1 MSNHSREREKT
12 LGQTSGSQP
21 PNCPT
26 SFPPLPLTSALPS
39 PSAVNTMSPISPAMI
54 SRLLRL
60 VPIIVAAALSLRA
73 AEPSPWPTPTSEMKP
88 WTRWW
93 WPASAVDK
101 ENLTRELRSFAEAG
115 LGGVEITPIYGAKGF
130 EKRFIPF
137 LSPQYV
143 DMLAFTGAEAKRLGL
158 KVDMATGTGW
168 PFGGPQ
174 VTTADA
180 ELQITAKDGALVSSP
195 TKFKVKRSAP
205 GGEGLVVNPY
215 STAALANYLKPFDAA
230 FANLPKGTINAQFH
244 DSFEYK
250 ANWSPEFEARFLAMH
265 GYNLRDHAAEF
276 GGQGEPDTIARI
288 KSDYRETLNALHLDY
303 VRAWVDWAHKNGQTA
318 RNQAHG
324 APANLLDL
332 YALSDV
338 PETEIFGSL
347 EYPIPGFR
355 STPDELSYNKP
366 QPLIARFASSAAHV
380 TGKKLVSSET
390 FTWLRQ
396 HFHEAPSQMKPELDQ
411 LFLAGINHVVYH
423 GTCYSPSDAQWPG
436 WLFYASTQYNDRN
449 ALWRDLG
456 EGINAYITRCQSL
469 LQQGEP
475 DTDVLV
481 YWPIYDL
488 WHNADGYDM
497 RFGMHD
503 AKWIIETPAGK
514 LAQQLIDAGIQF
526 DFVSDEQLR
535 TLSVKKKL
543 LQTKSGRNYRY
554 LLVPPAKLMQPSSL
568 RALVDL
574 VSSGAKVHFLDSLP
588 TNVPGNGDLAARRSE
603 LKTQSDRLSA
613 LKIQPQPGLP
623 PSLLKSAA
631 ETSLTSSGLG
641 FIRRRLGT
649 DTLYFVTNLTGKSFD
664 GPISFAAANKH
675 VLLLDPRS
683 GKTGLANRSSSKAPF
698 VRLQLSPGESL
709 FIRTSEKKFSA
720 PLWTYLQPSAQL
732 SALANTWS
740 VTFLRGGPEL
750 PTTYKTTELKSWTE
764 QGGEA
769 ERFAGTARYETEF
782 EVPAGVTAD
791 EWQLDLG
798 DVRET
803 ARVFVNGKQV
813 DLLWSLPFRTKIGAF
828 LKPGKNTLA
837 IEVTNLSAN
846 RIRDLDKR
854 GVVWKNFYEINF
866 VNPHYEKLDAST
878 WPLMPSGLLGPVT
891 LTPLKKFDPAVEK

>member
-1 MSNHSREREKT
+1 M
-12 LGQTSGSQP
+12 L
-21 PNCPT
+21 
-26 SFPPLPLTSALPS
+26 ALF
-39 PSAVNTMSPISPAMI
+39 PAMI

-60 VPIIVAAALSLRA
+60 APLVLLAPFALRA
-73 AEPSPWPTPTSEMKP
+73 APAEPSPWPTPTAEMKP

-101 ENLTRELRSFAEAG
+101 ENLTRELTSFAEAG

-143 DMLAFTGAEAKRLGL
+143 EMLAFTGAEANRLGL

-174 VTTADA
+174 VTAADA
-180 ELQITAKDGALVSSP
+180 ELQIEVKDGQLVASP

-230 FANLPKGTINAQFH
+230 FSNLPKGTINGQFH

-250 ANWSPEFEARFLAMH
+250 ANWSSEFEAKFLAMH
-265 GYNLRDHAAEF
+265 GYDLRDHATEF
-276 GGQGEPDTIARI
+276 GGKGEPDTIARI
-288 KSDYRETLNALHLDY
+288 KSDYRETLAALHLDY
-303 VRAWVDWAHKNGQTA
+303 VRAWVDWAHKNGQVA

-332 YALSDV
+332 YGLSDV

-380 TGKKLVSSET
+380 TGKNLVSSET

-411 LFLAGINHVVYH
+411 LFLAGINHVFYH

-456 EGINAYITRCQSL
+456 EGLNAYITRCQSL

-475 DTDVLV
+475 DTDVLI

-488 WHNADGYDM
+488 WHNADGYDI

-503 AKWIIETPAGK
+503 AQWITETPAGK
-514 LAQQLIDAGIQF
+514 LAQKLIDSGIQF
-526 DFVSDEQLR
+526 DFVSDEQLQ
-535 TLSVKKKL
+535 TLSVKNKS
-543 LQTKSGRNYRY
+543 LQTKSGQHYRY
-554 LLVPPAKLMQPSSL
+554 LWVPPTKLMSSTTL
-568 RALVDL
+568 KTLADL
-574 VSSGAKVHFLDSLP
+574 AATGAEVHFIDSLP
-588 TNVPGNGDLAARRSE
+588 TEVPGNGNLTSRRSE
-603 LKTQSDRLSA
+603 LKVQIDRLAS
-613 LKIQPQPGLP
+613 LKLQAQPGLP
-623 PSLLKSAA
+623 SILLKSTA
-631 ETSLTSSGLG
+631 ETSLSSSGLT
-641 FIRRRLGT
+641 FIRRKLGN
-649 DTLYFVTNLTGKSFD
+649 DTLYFVVNLTGKPFNDSVSLATYND
-664 GPISFAAANKH
+664 HA
-675 VLLLDPRS
+675 LLLDPRS
-683 GKTGLANRSSSKAPF
+683 GKSGQASCEAVLHSTESVRKTSLGEFVAFTGASLSI
-698 VRLQLSPGESL
+698 RLQLSPGESL
-709 FIRTSEKKFSA
+709 FIRTSDKKFSA
-720 PLWTYLQPSAQL
+720 PHWTYLQSNPSPV
-732 SALANTWS
+732 ALTSPWS

-750 PTTYKTTELKSWTE
+750 PPAYKTTELKSWTE

-782 EVPAGVTAD
+782 EIPAGIAAD
-791 EWQLDLG
+791 DWQLDLN

-803 ARVFVNGKQV
+803 ARVFINGQQV

-846 RIRDLDKR
+846 RIRDLDTRK
-854 GVVWKNFYEINF
+854 VVWKNFYEINF
-866 VNPHYEKLDAST
+866 VNPHYEKLDASIWT
-878 WPLMPSGLLGPVT
+878 IMPSGLLGPVT
-891 LTPLKKFDPAVEK
+891 LTPLKKFDPASSAH

>member
-1 MSNHSREREKT
+1 
-12 LGQTSGSQP
+12 
-21 PNCPT
+21 
-26 SFPPLPLTSALPS
+26 
-39 PSAVNTMSPISPAMI
+39 MI
-54 SRLLRL
+54 SRLLRIS
-60 VPIIVAAALSLRA
+60 PFIVAALSLSA
-73 AEPSPWPTPTSEMKP
+73 TEPSPWPTPTAEMKP

-101 ENLTRELRSFAEAG
+101 ENLTRELTEFSQAG

-130 EKRFIPF
+130 ESRFIPF
-137 LSPQYV
+137 LSPKYV
-143 DMLAFTGAEAKRLGL
+143 EMLAFTGSEAHRLGL

-174 VTTADA
+174 VTPADA
-180 ELQITAKDGALVSSP
+180 ELQIEVKDGKLVASP
-195 TKFKVKRSAP
+195 TNFKVKRAAP
-205 GGEGLVVNPY
+205 GGSGLVVNPY
-215 STAALANYLKPFDAA
+215 STAALGNYLKPFDAA
-230 FANLPKGTINAQFH
+230 FANLPKGTINSQFH

-250 ANWSPEFEARFLAMH
+250 ANWSPEFEAKFREMH
-265 GYNLRDHAAEF
+265 GYDLRDHPAEF

-332 YALSDV
+332 YALSDI

-411 LFLAGINHVVYH
+411 LFLAGINHVFYH

-456 EGINAYITRCQSL
+456 EGLNAYITRCQSL

-488 WHNADGYDM
+488 WHNAEGTDM

-503 AKWIIETPAGK
+503 AKWITETPAGK
-514 LAQQLIDAGIQF
+514 LAQKLIDAGIQF
-526 DFVSDEQLR
+526 DFISDAQLQACTISPEDGFR
-535 TLSVKKKL
+535 TTSGQVHGIILVPKTNLMPEETLQHLRLLAEKRAARIIFIDSFPLSVPGLNNLSQRRADFNKQIEL
-543 LQTKSGRNYRY
+543 LKNLPPLKPAPNVSVILPPPNAQVCDTDT
-554 LLVPPAKLMQPSSL
+554 LL
-568 RALVDL
+568 R
-574 VSSGAKVHFLDSLP
+574 
-588 TNVPGNGDLAARRSE
+588 E
-603 LKTQSDRLSA
+603 LKA
-613 LKIQPQPGLP
+613 LREPMV
-623 PSLLKSAA
+623 
-631 ETSLTSSGLG
+631 SSGLG
-641 FIRRRLGT
+641 FIRRKLA
-649 DTLYFVTNLTGKSFD
+649 DHSIVYFVTNSTAQPFD
-664 GPISFAAANKH
+664 GWLPLRRPRDGRLSNVSLLLNPQTGTFGIAQTKLRDTEANDEMPHVYLQLAAGESVLIRPHTHEDLPSAPSKYFTSFA
-675 VLLLDPRS
+675 
-683 GKTGLANRSSSKAPF
+683 KATA
-698 VRLQLSPGESL
+698 LTSP
-709 FIRTSEKKFSA
+709 
-720 PLWTYLQPSAQL
+720 
-732 SALANTWS
+732 WS
-740 VTFLRGGPEL
+740 ITFLRGGPEL
-750 PTTYKTTELKSWTE
+750 PPPYKAAELKSWTE

-866 VNPHYEKLDAST
+866 VNPHYEKLDASK
-878 WPLMPSGLLGPVT
+878 WPIMPSGLLGPVT
-891 LTPLKKFDPAVEK
+891 LTPLKKFDPATEK

>member
-1 MSNHSREREKT
+1 MTSRFLR
-12 LGQTSGSQP
+12 L
-21 PNCPT
+21 
-26 SFPPLPLTSALPS
+26 LPLLVLASLP
-39 PSAVNTMSPISPAMI
+39 
-54 SRLLRL
+54 
-60 VPIIVAAALSLRA
+60 LRA
-73 AEPSPWPTPTSEMKP
+73 AEPSPWPTPTAEMKP

-101 ENLTRELRSFAEAG
+101 ENLTRELTSFAEAG

-143 DMLAFTGAEAKRLGL
+143 EMLAFTGAEAQRLGL

-168 PFGGPQ
+168 PFGGSQ
-174 VTTADA
+174 VSEADA
-180 ELQITAKDGALVSSP
+180 ELQVTAKDGQLVSSP

-230 FANLPKGTINAQFH
+230 FANLPKGTIHGQFH

-250 ANWSPEFEARFLAMH
+250 ANWSSEFEAKFKAMH
-265 GYNLRDHAAEF
+265 GYDLRDHAAEF
-276 GGQGEPDTIARI
+276 GGKGEPDTIARI
-288 KSDYRETLNALHLDY
+288 KSDYRETLSALHLDY
-303 VRAWVDWAHKNGQTA
+303 VRAWVDWAHKNGQVA

-332 YALSDV
+332 YGLSDV

-380 TGKKLVSSET
+380 TGKNLVASET

-436 WLFYASTQYNDRN
+436 WLFYASTQYNERN

-456 EGINAYITRCQSL
+456 EGLNAYITRCQSL
-469 LQQGEP
+469 LQQGQP
-475 DTDVLV
+475 DNDVLV
-481 YWPIYDL
+481 YWPVYDL
-488 WHNADGYDM
+488 WHNAEGTDM

-503 AKWIIETPAGK
+503 AKWITESPAGK
-514 LAQQLIDAGIQF
+514 LAQKLIEAGIQF
-526 DFVSDEQLR
+526 DFVSDEQIQDLKFIDNQLKTKIGAISSGIFIPKT
-535 TLSVKKKL
+535 TLMPARSLSRLIELAEKGAQIFFSDQLPKDIPGYGNLASRRETFHATQTKLSFIKSTSGSEHASVGKGEIRIEQLNKFEFHPKADKKL
-543 LQTKSGRNYRY
+543 GII
-554 LLVPPAKLMQPSSL
+554 
-568 RALVDL
+568 
-574 VSSGAKVHFLDSLP
+574 
-588 TNVPGNGDLAARRSE
+588 RR
-603 LKTQSDRLSA
+603 K
-613 LKIQPQPGLP
+613 
-623 PSLLKSAA
+623 A
-631 ETSLTSSGLG
+631 ENG
-641 FIRRRLGT
+641 FI
-649 DTLYFVTNLTGKSFD
+649 YFVCNLSDQEYTGW
-664 GPISFAAANKH
+664 
-675 VLLLDPRS
+675 VLLRDREEKGHKRSAILLDPLTAKV
-683 GKTGLANRSSSKAPF
+683 GTGTTRWS
-698 VRLQLSPGESL
+698 LSDFTPGCGESETEFHV
-709 FIRTSEKKFSA
+709 FIQLEPGQSIFVKTIPKPSNAKPWAYSKPLDPQTAIITS
-720 PLWTYLQPSAQL
+720 
-732 SALANTWS
+732 WS

-750 PTTYKTTELKSWTE
+750 PPAYKTTELKSWTE

-782 EVPAGVTAD
+782 EIPTGVTAD

-803 ARVFVNGKQV
+803 ARVFVNGQQV

-866 VNPHYEKLDAST
+866 VNPHYQKLDASI
-878 WPLMPSGLLGPVT
+878 WPIMPSGLLGPVT
-891 LTPLKKFDPAVEK
+891 LTPLKKFDPAAEK